1 MISRL
6 DGTTR
11 FSVIIGSP
19 IAQVRSPEG
28 ITRVFQARGLNALV
42 IPMEVASD
50 DVGGLVGALA
60 KVPNLD
66 GIVVTVPH
74 KPAAFGCCAET
85 TERARFLRAVNVM
98 RRRPTGD
105 FAGDHVD
112 GESLLA
118 ALRSTGVDP
127 AGSHALLVGAGGAGS
142 AIGLALLEAGTRS
155 LAIADTDLA
164 RRDDL
169 VARLSARFSGRCA
182 GGTPDP
188 HGFDLIV
195 NATPAGMRQ
204 GDAPPLDIS
213 RLAGGITVADAVT
226 PPGIS
231 ALIAGARS
239 AGCKTVTGQE
249 MFDAGVGLLA
259 DFLLG
264 VSR

>member
-1 MISRL
+1 MLSHL

-11 FSVIIGSP
+11 FSVIIGTP
-19 IAQVRSPEG
+19 IAQVRSPGG

-42 IPMEVASD
+42 VPMEVAPA

-74 KPAAFGCCAET
+74 KPAAFACCADMS
-85 TERARFLRAVNVM
+85 ERARFLGAVNVM
-98 RRRPTGD
+98 RRRLAGD

-118 ALRSTGVDP
+118 ALRSSGFDP
-127 AGSHALLVGAGGAGS
+127 AGSRALLLGAGGAGS
-142 AIGLALLEAGTRS
+142 AIGLALLEAETRF
-155 LAIADTDLA
+155 LAIVDTDMT
-164 RRDDL
+164 RRDQL
-169 VARLSARFSGRCA
+169 VARLSARFPGRCA
-182 GGTPDP
+182 TGAPEP
-188 HGFDLIV
+188 RGFDLVV
-195 NATPAGMRQ
+195 NATPAGMRP
-204 GDAPPLDIS
+204 GDAPPLDVS
-213 RLAGGITVADAVT
+213 LLSSGMTVADAVT

-264 VSR
+264 DGR